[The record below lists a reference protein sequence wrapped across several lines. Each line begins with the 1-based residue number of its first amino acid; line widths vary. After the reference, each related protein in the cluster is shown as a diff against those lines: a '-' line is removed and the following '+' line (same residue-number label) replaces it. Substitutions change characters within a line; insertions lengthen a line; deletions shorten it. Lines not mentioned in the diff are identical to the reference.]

1 MANSLLKVIIWEL
14 HKLIKQRFLF
24 LLVFIYPLLFIFL
37 FFYMYHA
44 GVITQVPI
52 AVVDQDT
59 TSSSRL
65 LIQQVAASPQLQV
78 AERYQDLSSAKHAL
92 IKGDVYAVLFIQP
105 KFEKDLI
112 AGHQPEVVAFY
123 NNQYMSA
130 GTIIFRAMSSALKTA
145 NSQIVLQQLQEKGVA
160 APVAQKQMQTVPT
173 SLHPLYNPT
182 LNYLYTLI
190 SGIIPTILQI
200 IIMLAMVTSVTR
212 DRFDVTSYQKIFQL
226 ANHNIFI
233 FLLGRIFPYFC
244 YFLFCL
250 ILFDAILI
258 IYFNLPLNG
267 QFMLLLIGDIGF
279 ILTSCLYGI
288 FFGLTGSTLAQA
300 YGTASLV
307 ASPGFGFTGL
317 IFPRIAMNIFA
328 SIWGALLPVT
338 WYIQIRLDQTFRA
351 PNMITSLEPFF
362 YLLIQFSVMAIL
374 ISFHLRKIRRRLI

>member
-1 MANSLLKVIIWEL
+1 MYHRLFQVIEWEL
-14 HKLIKQRFLF
+14 RKLIKQRILC

-37 FFYMYHA
+37 FVYMYHA

-59 TSSSRL
+59 TKSSRT
-65 LIQQVAASPQLQV
+65 LIQQVAASPQLLV

-92 IKGDVYAVLFIQP
+92 IKGNVYAVLFIQP
-105 KFEKDLI
+105 EFEKNLI

-145 NSQIVLQQLQEKGVA
+145 NSQIVLQGLLEKGIA
-160 APVAQKQMQTVPT
+160 SPVAQSQMQTIPT

-190 SGIIPTILQI
+190 SGLIPTILQI
-200 IIMLAMVTSVTR
+200 IIMMAMVTSITR
-212 DRFDVTSYQKIFQL
+212 DRFTGTGYQQILQL
-226 ANHNIFI
+226 ANHNIVI
-233 FLLGRIFPYFC
+233 FLLGRIIPYFIF
-244 YFLFCL
+244 FLFCL
-250 ILFDAILI
+250 ILFDTVLI
-258 IYFNLPLNG
+258 ANFNLPLNG
-267 QFMLLLIGDIGF
+267 HLILLILGDIGF

-307 ASPGFGFTGL
+307 ASPAFGFTGL
-317 IFPRIAMNIFA
+317 IFPRIAMNTFA
-328 SIWGALLPVT
+328 YIWSALLPVT
-338 WYIQIRLDQTFRA
+338 WYIQIRLDQTLRA
-351 PNMITSLEPFF
+351 PNIITSLEPFI
-362 YLLIQFSVMAIL
+362 YLLIQFSVISML
-374 ISFHLRKIRRRLI
+374 ITLHLRKIRRRLI

>member
-1 MANSLLKVIIWEL
+1 MSNSLLKVIRWEL
-14 HKLIKQRFLF
+14 SKLIKQRFLF

-44 GVITQVPI
+44 GIITQVPI

-59 TSSSRL
+59 TKSSRL

-78 AERYQDLSSAKHAL
+78 AKRYQDLSSAKHAL

-105 KFEKDLI
+105 EFEKDLI

-130 GTIIFRAMSSALKTA
+130 GTIIFRAMSSALKMA
-145 NSQIVLQQLQEKGVA
+145 NSQIVLQGLLEKGIA
-160 APVAQKQMQTVPT
+160 APVAESQMQTVPT

-200 IIMLAMVTSVTR
+200 IIMMAMVTSITR
-212 DRFDVTSYQKIFQL
+212 DRFDVTSYQKTFQL
-226 ANHNIFI
+226 ANHNILI
-233 FLLGRIFPYFC
+233 FLSGRILPYFC

-250 ILFDAILI
+250 SLFDIILI
-258 IYFNLPLNG
+258 TYFHLPLNG
-267 QFMLLLIGDIGF
+267 HFVLLLLGGMGF
-279 ILTSCLYGI
+279 ILTSCLYGV

-300 YGTASLV
+300 YGSASLV
-307 ASPGFGFTGL
+307 ASPCFGFTGL
-317 IFPRIAMNIFA
+317 IFPRLAMNTFA
-328 SIWGALLPVT
+328 YIWGALLPVT
-338 WYIQIRLDQTFRA
+338 WYIEIRLDQTLRA
-351 PNMITSLEPFF
+351 PSIITSLEPFV
-362 YLLIQFSVMAIL
+362 YLLIQLSVVVTL
-374 ISFHLRKIRRRLI
+374 ITLHLRKIRRRLI

>member
-1 MANSLLKVIIWEL
+1 MSNSLLQVIRWEL
-14 HKLIKQRFLF
+14 SQLMKQRSLF

-37 FFYMYHA
+37 FIYMYHA

-59 TSSSRL
+59 SKSSRT
-65 LIQQVAASPQLQV
+65 LIQQVAASPQLLV
-78 AERYQDLSSAKHAL
+78 AERYQDLSAAKHAL

-105 KFEKDLI
+105 EFEKNLI

-145 NSQIVLQQLQEKGVA
+145 NSQIVLQGLLEKGVA
-160 APVAQKQMQTVPT
+160 LPVAQSQMQTVPT

-190 SGIIPTILQI
+190 SGLIPTILQI
-200 IIMLAMVTSVTR
+200 IIMMAMVTSVTR
-212 DRFDVTSYQKIFQL
+212 DRFAATGYQPILQL
-226 ANHNIFI
+226 ANHNIFT
-233 FLLGRIFPYFC
+233 FLLGRITPYFI
-244 YFLFCL
+244 YFLLCLFLFDTVLIAYFDLPLKGHLALL
-250 ILFDAILI
+250 IL
-258 IYFNLPLNG
+258 
-267 QFMLLLIGDIGF
+267 GDIGF

-300 YGTASLV
+300 YGSASLV

-317 IFPRIAMNIFA
+317 IFPRIAMNTFA
-328 SIWGALLPVT
+328 SIWGALIPVT
-338 WYIQIRLDQTFRA
+338 WYIQIRLDQTLRA
-351 PNMITSLEPFF
+351 PNIMTSLEPFI
-362 YLLIQFSVMAIL
+362 YLLIQFSIISLL
-374 ISFHLRKIRRRLI
+374 ITLHLRKIRRRLI